1 MEIRTMPLNR
11 GWGLF
16 GRGWNTFKTD
26 WVTWVLSFVIFFV
39 ISFVL
44 NLLPLVGGLL
54 MAVITPALLAGFL
67 KIAHDLEAGETVSVG
82 HLFQPIQDHERRV
95 PLLLLGLVALLAA
108 IVMAV
113 VLVLFVGGAAHMGG
127 ADGGMGQPMAFPL
140 AGVGFFGLILIL
152 LLYLVVF
159 AVLAFSIPLVYF
171 RGLAIG
177 DAIGASVKGTLANL
191 GPLVIFSLIYFLLAF
206 LAMIPFALG
215 FLVLGPVVLAALFG
229 AYSEIFGGE
238 AEVLVAEEV

>member
-1 MEIRTMPLNR
+1 
-11 GWGLF
+11 
-16 GRGWNTFKTD
+16 
-26 WVTWVLSFVIFFV
+26 
-39 ISFVL
+39 
-44 NLLPLVGGLL
+44 
-54 MAVITPALLAGFL
+54 
-67 KIAHDLEAGETVSVG
+67 
-82 HLFQPIQDHERRV
+82 
-95 PLLLLGLVALLAA
+95 
-108 IVMAV
+108 
-113 VLVLFVGGAAHMGG
+113 MGG

-191 GPLVIFSLIYFLLAF
+191 GPLVIFSLTYFLLAF

-229 AYSEIFGGE
+229 AYSEI
-238 AEVLVAEEV
+238 